1 MAEQMTVKP
10 AATGTTD
17 AAVLGYRRSP
27 AHHLAE
33 LMAAAGGEQV
43 RLREVPF
50 LTQIT
55 IRATSPEAVEAVGN
69 ALGVTMP
76 SAVGEVAQGEFGE
89 GGSGSSGSS
98 VSVVWLSPD
107 EWLAVLGDEADTG
120 VSIAAVV
127 ESLSAAL
134 GERRG
139 QVVDVSSNRTTL
151 ELSGPKARAVL
162 DKTIELDLH
171 PREFPAG
178 RAVSTQ
184 MESVAVILWRSADDT
199 WLLMPRASF
208 AEHVVGWLADGMREF
223 S

>member
-27 AHHLAE
+27 AHHLPE

-76 SAVGEVAQGEFGE
+76 SAVGEKAHGEFGE
-89 GGSGSSGSS
+89 GGSGSS

-127 ESLSAAL
+127 ESLNVAL

-171 PREFPAG
+171 PREFPVG

-184 MESVAVILWRSADDT
+184 MESVAVILWRSAADT

>member
-10 AATGTTD
+10 PTPTEPN

-27 AHHLAE
+27 AHHLAA
-33 LMAAAGGEQV
+33 LMERASGEQV

-55 IRATSPEAVEAVGN
+55 IRAASPQAVKAVSG
-69 ALGVTMP
+69 ALGVPLP
-76 SAVGEVAQGEFGE
+76 SAVGEVSQGLRVE
-89 GGSGSSGSS
+89 GGA

-107 EWLAVLGDEADTG
+107 EWLAVLGDEAETG
-120 VSIAAVV
+120 VASTAVV
-127 ESLSAAL
+127 ESLNVAL

-151 ELSGPKARAVL
+151 ELSGPNARAVL

-171 PREFPAG
+171 PREFPVG
-178 RAVSTQ
+178 RVVSTQ
-184 MESVAVILWRSADDT
+184 MESVAVILWRIAEDT
-199 WLLMPRASF
+199 WHLMPRASF
-208 AEHVVGWLADGMREF
+208 SDHVVLWLADGMREF